1 MEKNWQFALVNHNI
15 EFRLVLQH
23 ETILTIKLNLGTA
36 LRRMW
41 DEVRGEDKE
50 LNKIFIMQ
58 VFANIFVQLTG
69 CNNASYNQGNN
80 YFNLNYQL

>member
-1 MEKNWQFALVNHNI
+1 MGGIISIVALVHHKHWNSGW
-15 EFRLVLQH
+15 FLQH
-23 ETILTIKLNLGTA
+23 ENHLTINLNLGTA

-58 VFANIFVQLTG
+58 VFVNIFLKSSIANKKGMT
-69 CNNASYNQGNN
+69 
-80 YFNLNYQL
+80 